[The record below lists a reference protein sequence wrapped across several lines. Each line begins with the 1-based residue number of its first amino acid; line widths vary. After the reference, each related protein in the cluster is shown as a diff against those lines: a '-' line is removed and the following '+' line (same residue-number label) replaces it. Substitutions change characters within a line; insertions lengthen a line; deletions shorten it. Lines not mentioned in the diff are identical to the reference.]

1 MNSSKGKKPI
11 NLAFKNLLLNNDT
24 KLLYVP
30 LINKT
35 KRNINEKKKL
45 KISNNTSLKNFTIV
59 TQLKKKLPLKTISIS
74 NAKTKE
80 NLEIYRRISPYLY
93 KNKNKNVELIKN
105 KSYKYSLKNISEKI
119 KMPKTKTNYSK
130 KKLQRKKKKNVYTSK
145 NKNDNDI
152 SINKIK
158 DNFNNFNTIEEKEA
172 IKNKILIK
180 KRKIF
185 GMMLKKNKDN
195 KNYNQF
201 INNINRFHNNF
212 YLYENSI
219 INNLNIYTQNNN
231 SYKADNNSNSL
242 LIIKSKAGTNNS
254 KLLFQKKLTK
264 CDNDTK
270 GNSTD
275 KIIDYNDDNF
285 NKNKNKNTNT
295 NTNIN
300 TISYNSNNSTNQ
312 LTNQLTNINQLN
324 HITLI
329 KTKKPLKL
337 NLISNAGNKN
347 KKLNYVKRISQ
358 INNNAISLTIDNSI
372 NNTYDIT
379 NNNIEKDSKITYI
392 KIKDNNNNN
401 QLCGNKKLKEKL
413 SSLFPQKNDSVNHHS
428 HQNII
433 IQYQKRFKSKEQKK
447 KKENNK
453 LQIMKDKIKK
463 IHEIGKKKQLLIPL
477 NKIRLNKVKLL
488 GIKEIFS
495 NFQKIT
501 TKSPKFNT
509 PKMNS
514 ALNNF
519 SKINF
524 SGRFNKT
531 EDKNIEF
538 YTSMIEKYKSENT
551 KIKENPQYV
560 FEYLYDIL
568 NNLLIDENNYYE
580 KLDLCQFN
588 LIKNRYY
595 INPESRKF
603 FINSLINIQDLLNFN
618 ERTLFLTIQ
627 IFDRYINNV
636 LMKKNIK
643 IKEENLD
650 IVIVTSL
657 IIAAKHEEIKLYSMN
672 DYLNLLPLKYNVN
685 DLQKTEYSILSE
697 FDFDLN
703 IPSMFDFYEIFSV
716 EVKLNKI
723 QKAKGL
729 YLLNFILLDSNLVQI
744 PSSLIVF
751 AVIYLISGK
760 YIQFNK
766 LKGEYMCNGK
776 KKIIKIIS
784 ILKDKQMIN
793 NLCGYIKY
801 LYKADKNSN
810 YNAPFNKFNTPNY
823 YFISSYLDI

>member
-1 MNSSKGKKPI
+1 MNSNKEKKPI
-11 NLAFKNLLLNNDT
+11 KLAFKNLLLDNDT
-24 KLLYVP
+24 KLFYEP

-35 KRNINEKKKL
+35 KRYINDKKKP
-45 KISNNTSLKNFTIV
+45 KFSNNTSLKNISIISQF
-59 TQLKKKLPLKTISIS
+59 KKKLPLKTISKLNI
-74 NAKTKE
+74 NKKE
-80 NLEIYRRISPYLY
+80 NLEINKRISPYLY
-93 KNKNKNVELIKN
+93 KNKNKNLELIKN

-130 KKLQRKKKKNVYTSK
+130 IKIQKNRTKNIYTSK
-145 NKNDNDI
+145 NKKDNDT
-152 SINKIK
+152 SIIKIRENLK
-158 DNFNNFNTIEEKEA
+158 NFNTLEEKEA

-185 GMMLKKNKDN
+185 GMMLKKDKDN
-195 KNYNQF
+195 KNDNHF
-201 INNINRFHNNF
+201 INNNNRAHNNF

-219 INNLNIYTQNNN
+219 INNLNIYSQNN
-231 SYKADNNSNSL
+231 SYKIDNNSNSL
-242 LIIKSKAGTNNS
+242 LLIKNKVGTNNN
-254 KLLFQKKLTK
+254 KLLFQKKLI
-264 CDNDTK
+264 DNDNK
-270 GNSTD
+270 GNSID
-275 KIIDYNDDNF
+275 KNSNFKDDNF
-285 NKNKNKNTNT
+285 NKNKNINM
-295 NTNIN
+295 N

-329 KTKKPLKL
+329 KTKKTLKL
-337 NLISNAGNKN
+337 NLMPNVGNKN
-347 KKLNYVKRISQ
+347 KELNYVKRISQ
-358 INNNAISLTIDNSI
+358 INNNTICLTIDNSV
-372 NNTYDIT
+372 NNTYDNG
-379 NNNIEKDSKITYI
+379 NNAESKITYI
-392 KIKDNNNNN
+392 KIKDNSNNKIY
-401 QLCGNKKLKEKL
+401 GNKKLKEKL
-413 SSLFPQKNDSVNHHS
+413 SSLFPQKNDSTNHHS

-433 IQYQKRFKSKEQKK
+433 IKYQKQFKSKEKKK

-453 LQIMKDKIKK
+453 FIIMKDKIKK
-463 IHEIGKKKQLLIPL
+463 IHEIGKKKQLLFSL

-495 NFQKIT
+495 NFQKIS

-524 SGRFNKT
+524 SGRLNRT

-538 YTSMIEKYKSENT
+538 YTSMIEKYKNENT
-551 KIKENPQYV
+551 RIKEDPQYV
-560 FEYLYDIL
+560 FEYLYDII
-568 NNLLIDENNYYE
+568 NNLLIYENNYYE
-580 KLDLCQFN
+580 KLDLSQFN

-595 INPESRKF
+595 INPDSRKF

-657 IIAAKHEEIKLYSMN
+657 IIAAKNEEIKLYSMN
-672 DYLNLLPLKYNVN
+672 DYLNLLPLKYKVN

-703 IPSMFDFYEIFSV
+703 IPSMLDFYELFSI

-744 PSSLIVF
+744 PSSLIVY

-760 YIQFNK
+760 NIQFNK
-766 LKGEYMCNGK
+766 LKGEYIWNGK

>member
-1 MNSSKGKKPI
+1 
-11 NLAFKNLLLNNDT
+11 
-24 KLLYVP
+24 
-30 LINKT
+30 
-35 KRNINEKKKL
+35 
-45 KISNNTSLKNFTIV
+45 
-59 TQLKKKLPLKTISIS
+59 
-74 NAKTKE
+74 
-80 NLEIYRRISPYLY
+80 
-93 KNKNKNVELIKN
+93 
-105 KSYKYSLKNISEKI
+105 
-119 KMPKTKTNYSK
+119 
-130 KKLQRKKKKNVYTSK
+130 
-145 NKNDNDI
+145 
-152 SINKIK
+152 
-158 DNFNNFNTIEEKEA
+158 
-172 IKNKILIK
+172 
-180 KRKIF
+180 
-185 GMMLKKNKDN
+185 
-195 KNYNQF
+195 
-201 INNINRFHNNF
+201 
-212 YLYENSI
+212 
-219 INNLNIYTQNNN
+219 
-231 SYKADNNSNSL
+231 
-242 LIIKSKAGTNNS
+242 
-254 KLLFQKKLTK
+254 
-264 CDNDTK
+264 
-270 GNSTD
+270 
-275 KIIDYNDDNF
+275 
-285 NKNKNKNTNT
+285 
-295 NTNIN
+295 
-300 TISYNSNNSTNQ
+300 
-312 LTNQLTNINQLN
+312 
-324 HITLI
+324 
-329 KTKKPLKL
+329 
-337 NLISNAGNKN
+337 
-347 KKLNYVKRISQ
+347 
-358 INNNAISLTIDNSI
+358 
-372 NNTYDIT
+372 
-379 NNNIEKDSKITYI
+379 
-392 KIKDNNNNN
+392 
-401 QLCGNKKLKEKL
+401 
-413 SSLFPQKNDSVNHHS
+413 
-428 HQNII
+428 
-433 IQYQKRFKSKEQKK
+433 
-447 KKENNK
+447 
-453 LQIMKDKIKK
+453 MKDKIKK
-463 IHEIGKKKQLLIPL
+463 IHEKGKKKQLLISL

-551 KIKENPQYV
+551 KIKENPQYA

-657 IIAAKHEEIKLYSMN
+657 IIAAKNEEIKLYSMN

>member
-1 MNSSKGKKPI
+1 MNSNREKKPI

-24 KLLYVP
+24 KLFYVP
-30 LINKT
+30 IINKT
-35 KRNINEKKKL
+35 KIKKNEKKNPMIL
-45 KISNNTSLKNFTIV
+45 NNTSLKNFSIISQV
-59 TQLKKKLPLKTISIS
+59 KQKLPLKTISIS
-74 NAKTKE
+74 NSKTKE
-80 NLEIYRRISPYLY
+80 SLESNKRISPYIY
-93 KNKNKNVELIKN
+93 KNRNKNLELIKIN

-119 KMPKTKTNYSK
+119 KMPKNKTNYSK
-130 KKLQRKKKKNVYTSK
+130 IKIQKNRKKNIYTSK
-145 NKNDNDI
+145 NKYDNDT

-158 DNFNNFNTIEEKEA
+158 ENFNNFNTLEEKES

-180 KRKIF
+180 KKKIF
-185 GMMLKKNKDN
+185 GMMLKKEKNN
-195 KNYNQF
+195 KNNKNNNNI
-201 INNINRFHNNF
+201 INNNNSVHNNF
-212 YLYENSI
+212 YLYENSV
-219 INNLNIYTQNNN
+219 INNLNIFTQNNN
-231 SYKADNNSNSL
+231 YYKIDNNSNSL
-242 LIIKSKAGTNNS
+242 LLVKSKIGSNNR
-254 KLLFQKKLTK
+254 KLLFQKEFIKY
-264 CDNDTK
+264 DNDNK

-275 KIIDYNDDNF
+275 KIIDYNKADNF
-285 NKNKNKNTNT
+285 NKNKNINM
-295 NTNIN
+295 N
-300 TISYNSNNSTNQ
+300 TICYNSNNSTNQ
-312 LTNQLTNINQLN
+312 LRNQLTNLNQIN

-337 NLISNAGNKN
+337 NLISNIGNKN

-358 INNNAISLTIDNSI
+358 INNNTISLTIDNLANS
-372 NNTYDIT
+372 TYDNT
-379 NNNIEKDSKITYI
+379 SNIDKDSKIAYI
-392 KIKDNNNNN
+392 KIKDNNNN
-401 QLCGNKKLKEKL
+401 QLYGNKSLKEKL
-413 SSLFPQKNDSVNHHS
+413 SSLFPQKNESINHRS
-428 HQNII
+428 YQNII
-433 IQYQKRFKSKEQKK
+433 IKYQKKFKSKEKK
-447 KKENNK
+447 NKNENNK
-453 LQIMKDKIKK
+453 FRIMKDKIKK
-463 IHEIGKKKQLLIPL
+463 IHEKGKKKQLLIPL
-477 NKIRLNKVKLL
+477 NKIHLNKVKLL

-495 NFQKIT
+495 NFQKIS

-524 SGRFNKT
+524 SGRLNRT

-538 YTSMIEKYKSENT
+538 YTSMTEKYKSENT

-560 FEYLYDIL
+560 FEYLYDII

-580 KLDLCQFN
+580 KLDLTQFN

-618 ERTLFLTIQ
+618 EHTLFLTIQ
-627 IFDRYINNV
+627 IFDRYINNF

-657 IIAAKHEEIKLYSMN
+657 IIAAKNEEIKLYSMN

-685 DLQKTEYSILSE
+685 DLQKTEYSILSA
-697 FDFDLN
+697 FDFNLN
-703 IPSMFDFYEIFSV
+703 IPSLLDFYELFSI

-766 LKGEYMCNGK
+766 LKDEYMCNGK

>member
-1 MNSSKGKKPI
+1 MNSNKEKQPI

-24 KLLYVP
+24 KLLYIP
-30 LINKT
+30 LITKT
-35 KRNINEKKKL
+35 KRNINEQKKL
-45 KISNNTSLKNFTIV
+45 LISNNTSLKNISV
-59 TQLKKKLPLKTISIS
+59 NSKLKKKLPLKTISIS
-74 NAKTKE
+74 NAKKKE
-80 NLEIYRRISPYLY
+80 NIEIYRRISPYLY
-93 KNKNKNVELIKN
+93 KNKNKNLELIKN

-130 KKLQRKKKKNVYTSK
+130 LKIQKRRKKNVCTSK
-145 NKNDNDI
+145 NMPDDDT

-158 DNFNNFNTIEEKEA
+158 ENFNNFHTIEEKEA

-185 GMMLKKNKDN
+185 GMMLKKEKDN
-195 KNYNQF
+195 KNYNNF
-201 INNINRFHNNF
+201 INNVNRVHNNF

-219 INNLNIYTQNNN
+219 INNLNIYTQANNLYN
-231 SYKADNNSNSL
+231 IDNNSNSL
-242 LIIKSKAGTNNS
+242 LFIRNKTEGNNS
-254 KLLFQKKLTK
+254 KLLFQKKFTNYDK
-264 CDNDTK
+264 DKK

-275 KIIDYNDDNF
+275 KIIDYNDTNF
-285 NKNKNKNTNT
+285 TKNKNTNT
-295 NTNIN
+295 NLNMN

-312 LTNQLTNINQLN
+312 LTNQLTNINHLN

-337 NLISNAGNKN
+337 NLISNAGNK

-358 INNNAISLTIDNSI
+358 IHSNAINLTVDNSVS
-372 NNTYDIT
+372 NVYDKAA
-379 NNNIEKDSKITYI
+379 NIDKESKITYI
-392 KIKDNNNNN
+392 KIKDNNNN
-401 QLCGNKKLKEKL
+401 QLYGNKKLKEKL
-413 SSLFPQKNDSVNHHS
+413 SSLFPSKKDSLNHHS

-433 IQYQKRFKSKEQKK
+433 IKYQERFKSKEKK
-447 KKENNK
+447 KKNGNNQFK
-453 LQIMKDKIKK
+453 IMKDKIKK
-463 IHEIGKKKQLLIPL
+463 IHEKKKKKQLLISL

-495 NFQKIT
+495 NFQKIN

-524 SGRFNKT
+524 SGRLNRT

-551 KIKENPQYV
+551 KIKEDPQYA
-560 FEYLYDIL
+560 FEYLYDII

-580 KLDLCQFN
+580 KLDLAEFN

-627 IFDRYINNV
+627 LFDRYINNV

-657 IIAAKHEEIKLYSMN
+657 IIAAKNEEIKLYSMN

-685 DLQKTEYSILSE
+685 DLQKTEYSMLSE

-703 IPSMFDFYEIFSV
+703 IPSMLDFYELFSV
-716 EVKLNKI
+716 EVKLNKF

-729 YLLNFILLDSNLVQI
+729 YLLNFIVLDSNLVQI

-766 LKGEYMCNGK
+766 LKSEYMFNGK
-776 KKIIKIIS
+776 KKKIKIIS

-801 LYKADKNSN
+801 LYKADKNSS

-823 YFISSYLDI
+823 YFISSYLDL

>member
-1 MNSSKGKKPI
+1 MNSNKGKKPI
-11 NLAFKNLLLNNDT
+11 NLAFKNILLNNDA

-35 KRNINEKKKL
+35 KRNIKDKKKTMVS
-45 KISNNTSLKNFTIV
+45 KNISLKNISIIS
-59 TQLKKKLPLKTISIS
+59 QLKKKKKLPLKTISILKDKK
-74 NAKTKE
+74 NE
-80 NLEIYRRISPYLY
+80 NFEINRRISPYMY
-93 KNKNKNVELIKN
+93 KSKNINLQLIKN

-130 KKLQRKKKKNVYTSK
+130 IKIQKNRKKNIYTSK
-145 NKNDNDI
+145 NKNENNT

-158 DNFNNFNTIEEKEA
+158 ENFKNFNTLEEKESL
-172 IKNKILIK
+172 KNKILIK

-185 GMMLKKNKDN
+185 GMILKKDKDKDN
-195 KNYNQF
+195 TIYNNF
-201 INNINRFHNNF
+201 INNNNRVHNNF

-219 INNLNIYTQNNN
+219 VNNLNIYTQNNN
-231 SYKADNNSNSL
+231 LYKAYNNSNSQL
-242 LIIKSKAGTNNS
+242 LVKGKAEANNS
-254 KLLFQKKLTK
+254 KLLFQKKLIK
-264 CDNDTK
+264 YDNDTI

-275 KIIDYNDDNF
+275 KIIDYNIDNF
-285 NKNKNKNTNT
+285 NKNTITNM
-295 NTNIN
+295 N

-312 LTNQLTNINQLN
+312 LTNQLTSLYQLN
-324 HITLI
+324 HITLN
-329 KTKKPLKL
+329 KTKMPIKL
-337 NLISNAGNKN
+337 NLISNVVSKN
-347 KKLNYVKRISQ
+347 KKQNYIKRISQ
-358 INNNAISLTIDNSI
+358 INNNAISLTINNSI
-372 NNTYDIT
+372 NNTYDNANHIK
-379 NNNIEKDSKITYI
+379 KDSKIIYI
-392 KIKDNNNNN
+392 KIKDNNNN
-401 QLCGNKKLKEKL
+401 QPYGNKKLKEKL
-413 SSLFPQKNDSVNHHS
+413 SLLFPQKNDSVNHHS
-428 HQNII
+428 NQNII
-433 IQYQKRFKSKEQKK
+433 FKCQKNAKSKEK
-447 KKENNK
+447 KKEKEKNK
-453 LQIMKDKIKK
+453 FQMTKEKIKK
-463 IHEIGKKKQLLIPL
+463 IHEIGKKKQLLIPF
-477 NKIRLNKVKLL
+477 KVRLNKVKLL

-495 NFQKIT
+495 NFQKINA
-501 TKSPKFNT
+501 KSPKFNT
-509 PKMNS
+509 PKMNL

-519 SKINF
+519 NKINF
-524 SGRFNKT
+524 SGRFNRT

-560 FEYLYDIL
+560 CEYLYDIL

-580 KLDLCQFN
+580 KLELDHFN

-595 INPESRKF
+595 IHPESRKF

-618 ERTLFLTIQ
+618 ERTLFLTVQ
-627 IFDRYINNV
+627 IFDRYINDV

-657 IIAAKHEEIKLYSMN
+657 IIAAKNEEIKLYSMN

-685 DLQKTEYSILSE
+685 DLQKMEYSILSE

-703 IPSMFDFYEIFSV
+703 IPSMLDFYELFSV

-729 YLLNFILLDSNLVQI
+729 YLLTFVLLDSNLVQI

-760 YIQFNK
+760 NIQFNK
-766 LKGEYMCNGK
+766 LKDEYMCNGK

-784 ILKDKQMIN
+784 ILKDKQMIH

-801 LYKADKNSN
+801 LYKADKNSR
-810 YNAPFNKFNTPNY
+810 YKAPFNKFNTPNY
-823 YFISSYLDI
+823 YYISSYLDI

>member
-1 MNSSKGKKPI
+1 MNSNKGKKPI
-11 NLAFKNLLLNNDT
+11 NLAFKNILLNNDA

-35 KRNINEKKKL
+35 KRNIKDKKKTMVS
-45 KISNNTSLKNFTIV
+45 KNISLKNISIIS
-59 TQLKKKLPLKTISIS
+59 QLKKKKKLPLKTISILKDKK
-74 NAKTKE
+74 NE
-80 NLEIYRRISPYLY
+80 NFEINRRISPYMY
-93 KNKNKNVELIKN
+93 KSKNINLQLIKN

-130 KKLQRKKKKNVYTSK
+130 IKIQKNRKKNIYTSK
-145 NKNDNDI
+145 NKNENNT

-158 DNFNNFNTIEEKEA
+158 ENFKNFNTLEEKESL
-172 IKNKILIK
+172 KNKILIK

-185 GMMLKKNKDN
+185 GMILKKDKDKDN
-195 KNYNQF
+195 TIYNNF
-201 INNINRFHNNF
+201 INNNNRVHNNF

-219 INNLNIYTQNNN
+219 VNNLNIYTQNNN
-231 SYKADNNSNSL
+231 LYKAYNNSNSQL
-242 LIIKSKAGTNNS
+242 LVKGKAEANNS
-254 KLLFQKKLTK
+254 KLLFQKKLIK
-264 CDNDTK
+264 YDNDTI

-275 KIIDYNDDNF
+275 KIIDYNIDNF
-285 NKNKNKNTNT
+285 NKNTITNM
-295 NTNIN
+295 N

-312 LTNQLTNINQLN
+312 LTNQLTSLYQLN
-324 HITLI
+324 HITLN
-329 KTKKPLKL
+329 KTKMPIKL
-337 NLISNAGNKN
+337 NLISNVVSKN
-347 KKLNYVKRISQ
+347 KKQNYIKRISQ
-358 INNNAISLTIDNSI
+358 INNNAISLTINNSI
-372 NNTYDIT
+372 NNTYD
-379 NNNIEKDSKITYI
+379 NANHIEKDSKIIYI
-392 KIKDNNNNN
+392 KIKDNNNNR
-401 QLCGNKKLKEKL
+401 LYRNKKLKEKL

-433 IQYQKRFKSKEQKK
+433 FKCQKKNKSKENKK
-447 KKENNK
+447 KIEKNK
-453 LQIMKDKIKK
+453 FQVMKDKIKK
-463 IHEIGKKKQLLIPL
+463 IHEIGKKKQLLIPI
-477 NKIRLNKVKLL
+477 KIRLNKVKLL

-495 NFQKIT
+495 NFQKINA
-501 TKSPKFNT
+501 KSPKFNT
-509 PKMNS
+509 PKMNL

-519 SKINF
+519 NKINF
-524 SGRFNKT
+524 SGRFNRT

-580 KLDLCQFN
+580 KLELDHFN

-595 INPESRKF
+595 IHPESRKF

-657 IIAAKHEEIKLYSMN
+657 IIASKNEEIKLYSMN

-703 IPSMFDFYEIFSV
+703 IPSMLDFYELFSV

-760 YIQFNK
+760 NIQFNK

-801 LYKADKNSN
+801 LYKADKNSR
-810 YNAPFNKFNTPNY
+810 YKAPFNKFNTPNY
-823 YFISSYLDI
+823 YYISSYLDI

>member
-1 MNSSKGKKPI
+1 MNSNKEKQPI

-24 KLLYVP
+24 KIFYVP
-30 LINKT
+30 IINKT
-35 KRNINEKKKL
+35 KRNINEQKKL
-45 KISNNTSLKNFTIV
+45 MISNNTSLKNISIIS
-59 TQLKKKLPLKTISIS
+59 QLKKKLPLKTISIS
-74 NAKTKE
+74 NAKKKE
-80 NLEIYRRISPYLY
+80 NLEIYRRISPYMY
-93 KNKNKNVELIKN
+93 KNKNKNSELIKN

-119 KMPKTKTNYSK
+119 KIQKTKTNYSK
-130 KKLQRKKKKNVYTSK
+130 IKIENNRKKNKYTSK
-145 NKNDNDI
+145 NNYDNEAR
-152 SINKIK
+152 INKIK
-158 DNFNNFNTIEEKEA
+158 ENFNNFNTLEERES

-185 GMMLKKNKDN
+185 GMMLKKNNDN
-195 KNYNQF
+195 KNYNHF
-201 INNINRFHNNF
+201 INNNNKVHNNF

-219 INNLNIYTQNNN
+219 INNVNIYTQNNN
-231 SYKADNNSNSL
+231 SYKKDNNTNSNSL
-242 LIIKSKAGTNNS
+242 TNNS
-254 KLLFQKKLTK
+254 KLLFQKKFIK
-264 CDNDTK
+264 YDNYNK

-275 KIIDYNDDNF
+275 KIIDYNDGNY
-285 NKNKNKNTNT
+285 NKNKNINM
-295 NTNIN
+295 N

-312 LTNQLTNINQLN
+312 LTNLNPFN

-337 NLISNAGNKN
+337 NMISNVGNKN

-358 INNNAISLTIDNSI
+358 INNNIISLTIDNSV
-372 NNTYDIT
+372 NNTYD
-379 NNNIEKDSKITYI
+379 NVNNIDKDSKITYI
-392 KIKDNNNNN
+392 KIKDNNN
-401 QLCGNKKLKEKL
+401 LLYGNKKIKEKL
-413 SSLFPQKNDSVNHHS
+413 CTLFPSKNDYSINHHS

-433 IQYQKRFKSKEQKK
+433 IKYQKKFKSKEKK
-447 KKENNK
+447 KKVENNK
-453 LQIMKDKIKK
+453 FQMMKEKIKK

-477 NKIRLNKVKLL
+477 NKIHLNKVKLL

-495 NFQKIT
+495 NFQKVT

-524 SGRFNKT
+524 SGRLNRT
-531 EDKNIEF
+531 EDKNTEF
-538 YTSMIEKYKSENT
+538 YTSMFEKYKSENT

-568 NNLLIDENNYYE
+568 NNLLIEENNYYE
-580 KLDLCQFN
+580 KLELTQFN

-657 IIAAKHEEIKLYSMN
+657 IIAAKNEEIKLYSMS
-672 DYLNLLPLKYNVN
+672 DYLNLLPLKYNIN
-685 DLQKTEYSILSE
+685 DLQKTEYSILSG

-703 IPSMFDFYEIFSV
+703 IPSMLDFYELFSV
-716 EVKLNKI
+716 EIKLNKI

-744 PSSLIVF
+744 PSSLIVY
-751 AVIYLISGK
+751 AVIYIISGK

-766 LKGEYMCNGK
+766 LKGEYMCNGNQ
-776 KKIIKIIS
+776 KIIKIIS

-801 LYKADKNSN
+801 LYKADKNSS